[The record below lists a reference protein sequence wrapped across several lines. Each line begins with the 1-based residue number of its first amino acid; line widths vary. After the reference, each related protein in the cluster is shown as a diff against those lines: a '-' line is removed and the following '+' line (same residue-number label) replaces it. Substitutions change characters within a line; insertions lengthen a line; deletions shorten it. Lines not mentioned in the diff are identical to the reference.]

1 MIAVLERPDVLDG
14 IPRVITSKAQN
25 ERYISA
31 LREMERHG
39 NLTGAE
45 KNLAEVLTL
54 WSRRMKKSTGTS
66 ARDSVAVLP

>member
-14 IPRVITSKAQN
+14 IPRVITSEAQN

-39 NLTGAE
+39 NLAGAE
-45 KNLAEVLTL
+45 NNLAEVLTL
-54 WSRRMKKSTGTS
+54 LIEAHEEEHCTIRS
-66 ARDSVAVLP
+66 ASLVRC

>member
-1 MIAVLERPDVLDG
+1 VLDG
-14 IPRVITSKAQN
+14 IPKVITSEAQN

-54 WSRRMKKSTGTS
+54 LIEAYEQEHYPIRS
-66 ARDSVAVLP
+66 ASLVRC

>member
-1 MIAVLERPDVLDG
+1 MIAVLERPDVLYG
-14 IPRVITSKAQN
+14 IPRVITSEAQN

-45 KNLAEVLTL
+45 KNLV
-54 WSRRMKKSTGTS
+54 KC
-66 ARDSVAVLP
+66 